1 PNRLLNE
8 DGSDTTGV
16 MMMTNTPNRDARDP
30 WDSGEL
36 GQSLEHAEV
45 ASTEEM
51 QAVDESLGLQLVSI
65 RLQRKLIAT
74 LKFIASHHGLGYQQ
88 CERDL
93 LNRFEVSEMK
103 QIVQAQHAET
113 QRKAEAEGGNV
124 GTVSEFLE
132 RERKRA

>member
-1 PNRLLNE
+1 
-8 DGSDTTGV
+8 
-16 MMMTNTPNRDARDP
+16 MMTNTPNRDARDP

-74 LKFIASHHGLGYQQ
+74 LKFIASHHGIGYQPMV
-88 CERDL
+88 RDL
-93 LNRFEVSEMK
+93 LNRFAVSEMQ
-103 QIVQAQHAET
+103 QILQAQLAES
-113 QRKAEAEGGNV
+113 QRQADAAGGNV
-124 GTVSEFLE
+124 GPVSEFLE